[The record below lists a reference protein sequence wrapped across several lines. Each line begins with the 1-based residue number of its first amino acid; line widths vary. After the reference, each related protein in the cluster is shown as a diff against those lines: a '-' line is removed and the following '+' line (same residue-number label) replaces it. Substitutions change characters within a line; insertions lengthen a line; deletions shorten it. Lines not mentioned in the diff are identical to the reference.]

1 MDFLQFIETPFFSKQ
16 RDILLTEDEFREFQ
30 QVLLLNPSSGAL
42 IVGTGGVRK
51 VRFAIGQKGKSGG
64 VRVIYYYQEPQGRIW
79 LFTVYPK
86 NQKDTLTSSE
96 KQQFKDVIIQIKGS
110 MA

>member
-1 MDFLQFIETPFFSKQ
+1 M
-16 RDILLTEDEFREFQ
+16 
-30 QVLLLNPSSGAL
+30 
-42 IVGTGGVRK
+42 
-51 VRFAIGQKGKSGG
+51 
-64 VRVIYYYQEPQGRIW
+64 YYYQEPQGRIW

>member
-16 RDILLTEDEFREFQ
+16 REVLLTEDEFRELQ

-79 LFTVYPK
+79 FFYCLP
-86 NQKDTLTSSE
+86 QKSKRYAD
-96 KQQFKDVIIQIKGS
+96 Q
-110 MA
+110 

>member
-16 RDILLTEDEFREFQ
+16 REVLLTEDEFRELQ
-30 QVLLLNPSSGAL
+30 QILLLNPSSGAL

-79 LFTVYPK
+79 FFTVYPK

-110 MA
+110 AA

>member
-1 MDFLQFIETPFFSKQ
+1 MDFLQFIENPFFSKQ
-16 RDILLTEDEFREFQ
+16 REVLLTEDEFRELQ

-79 LFTVYPK
+79 FFTVYPK
-86 NQKDTLTSSE
+86 
-96 KQQFKDVIIQIKGS
+96 IKKIR
-110 MA
+110 

>member
-16 RDILLTEDEFREFQ
+16 WEVLLTEDEFRELQ

-64 VRVIYYYQEPQGRIW
+64 VRIIYYYQEPQSRIW